1 MGKEVI
7 RFIGSQARCGISR
20 SRSGNAAMPEAFLIE
35 EVGAIAI
42 TGDQL
47 LHLTCRAVGPLISCH
62 QERSQL

>member
-1 MGKEVI
+1 
-7 RFIGSQARCGISR
+7 
-20 SRSGNAAMPEAFLIE
+20 MPEAFLIE